1 MKQRF
6 ATRLLRWYERHGR
19 HDLPWQKNRSL
30 YRVWVS
36 EIMLQQTQVKTVIPY
51 FQRFM
56 RRFPS
61 LKQLAAA
68 SQDEVLQYWAGLGY
82 YSRARNLHQA
92 AQRVVQQHSG
102 RLPRTRDG
110 LMQLPGIGRSTA
122 AAILSQALDVREAIL
137 DGNVKRV
144 LARYHAV
151 DGWPGDKKVERELW
165 RLAEQHTPHRRNADY
180 TQAIMDLGATLCRR
194 SAPLC
199 EQCPLEPDCAVR
211 ATGRVLDYPGRKP
224 ARTLPVKQ
232 SHFLLLI
239 ANDGSI
245 LLEKRPPSGIWGG
258 LWSLPEAEPGDDI
271 EQLCR
276 RRWGLHTSHP
286 QPLDSFRH
294 SFSHYHLDITPVL
307 LRLHNAAT
315 GVHDT
320 PDTRWLKPAGQRL
333 PALAAPV
340 SKILQQHAGFNP
352 NVA

>member
-1 MKQRF
+1 MHPGL
-6 ATRLLRWYERHGR
+6 ATRLLRWYDAHGR
-19 HDLPWQKNRSL
+19 HNLPWQKNRSL

-68 SQDEVLQYWAGLGY
+68 SQDEVLQHWAGLGY
-82 YSRARNLHQA
+82 YSRGRNLHKA
-92 AQRVVQQHSG
+92 AVMVAEHHGG
-102 RLPRTRDG
+102 RLPRTLDG

-122 AAILSQALDVREAIL
+122 AAILSQALDVRETIL

-144 LARYHAV
+144 LARFHAI
-151 DGWPGDKKVERELW
+151 DGWPGDKKVEQQLW
-165 RLAEQHTPHRRNADY
+165 RLAEQHTPQQRNADY

-194 SAPLC
+194 SKPQC
-199 EQCPLEPDCAVR
+199 EACPLQTGCSACATDSV
-211 ATGRVLDYPGRKP
+211 ANYPGRKP
-224 ARTLPVKQ
+224 ARALPVKQ
-232 SHFLLLI
+232 SRFLLLM
-239 ANDGSI
+239 AEDGSI

-258 LWSLPEAEPGDDI
+258 LWSLPEAGPEDDI
-271 EQLCR
+271 KQLCAS
-276 RRWGLHTSHP
+276 RWGLRISSQ

-307 LRLHNAAT
+307 LQLDAAAT
-315 GVHDT
+315 GVSDAT
-320 PDTRWLKPAGQRL
+320 DARWLKPGRQRL

-340 SKILQQHAGFNP
+340 SKILQQHAGLKTRR
-352 NVA
+352 